1 MTSQDKRLG
10 CLLLHGF
17 TSSLDTVNGL
27 VPRLERNG
35 IPYRMPVLRGHC
47 TRPEDMV
54 GVTWHDWYADA
65 EKALLDL
72 SPEVQT
78 SVVVGLSMGG
88 LVALQL
94 GMEHADKLA
103 GVVTVAAALRFADP
117 LAPLTP
123 LLAKL
128 FKFWPID
135 PANAC
140 TDKEVAKKSTNY
152 RRFATDSSASL
163 LEYARLIERR
173 LPELRLPILIIE
185 THQDKVIKPESAQI
199 IHDRVSSAEKRL
211 VWFEKSGH
219 EMMQDLE
226 REAVFDTIEKFLLA
240 KRESGNQAPAES

>member
-27 VPRLERNG
+27 VPRLERHG
-35 IPYRMPVLRGHC
+35 IPYRMPILRGHC

-88 LVALQL
+88 LLALQL
-94 GMEHADKLA
+94 GMEHADRLA

-117 LAPLTP
+117 LTP
-123 LLAKL
+123 LAPILAKL

-135 PANAC
+135 PAKAC

-173 LPELRLPILIIE
+173 LPELRVPILII
-185 THQDKVIKPESAQI
+185 HAYQDKVIKPESAQI
-199 IHDRVSSAEKRL
+199 IQDRASSPEKRL
-211 VWFEKSGH
+211 VWFEQSGH

-226 REAVFDTIEKFLLA
+226 REAVFDTIEAFLLE
-240 KRESGNQAPAES
+240 KRKSVMGESGNQ

>member
-35 IPYRMPVLRGHC
+35 IPYRMPILRGHC
-47 TRPEDMV
+47 TTPEDMV

-78 SVVVGLSMGG
+78 SVVVGLSLGG

-103 GVVTVAAALRFADP
+103 GVVTVAAALRAADP
-117 LAPLTP
+117 LAPLAP
-123 LLAKL
+123 VLAKI

-135 PANAC
+135 PHKAY
-140 TDKEVAKKSTNY
+140 TDQELAEKSTNY
-152 RRFATDSSASL
+152 RRCSTDSSISF
-163 LEYARLIERR
+163 LEYGRLIEQR

-199 IHDRVSSAEKRL
+199 IHDRVSSPEKRL

-226 REAVFDTIEKFLLA
+226 REAVFDTIERFLLT
-240 KRESGNQAPAES
+240 KRESVGR